1 MLPDRSV
8 LIGQKLVGN
17 AKIKKLKCD
26 ILSNFQTM
34 WMEELD
40 TVHENL
46 ENPEADII
54 SFITLEDKCSSAGV
68 CWREV
73 DSLIKNFKT
82 TPF

>member
-1 MLPDRSV
+1 
-8 LIGQKLVGN
+8 
-17 AKIKKLKCD
+17 
-26 ILSNFQTM
+26 
-34 WMEELD
+34 MEELD

-73 DSLIKNFKT
+73 DSLSKISKRLHFKT
-82 TPF
+82 Q